1 MPATSMICCNIL
13 DFIFT
18 FYAKIIQ
25 AAIIIYLFYYKM
37 KYYKIYLYFKI
48 INLLQNI

>member
-1 MPATSMICCNIL
+1 MPATSKICRNSP

-18 FYAKIIQ
+18 FIEKIIQ

-48 INLLQNI
+48 INLL